1 MLTATLSYSKFEII
15 QLQRE
20 ESAAKSNISGNMF
33 FILEVHEGIETTIT
47 YRLLTICLLD
57 KAHVTKMKLN

>member
-1 MLTATLSYSKFEII
+1 
-15 QLQRE
+15 
-20 ESAAKSNISGNMF
+20 MF